1 MIATTASGLIPRH
14 RPAVADGAKVTFGR
28 VLHSEWLKFRTLRSS
43 WLTLGSAI
51 AAMIVIGL
59 LIGYA
64 TSSSD
69 WARLEAGDK
78 LASAPLRGTL
88 LTQLIIGVLGV
99 LFVTGEYATGMIRST
114 FAAVPRRLSVVGAKA
129 VVFGVVALIAMTTAS
144 FAAFYGAQIF
154 LGPDGHGSSLSDPG
168 ALRAVAGVGVYMMAI
183 GLLGGALGWIV
194 RSTAGAISALVALL
208 VIAPVL
214 IGFLPGSV
222 SDNVLKFMPS
232 NAGDSLVTSI
242 REPDALAPWTGF
254 GVLALWVVVTLTV
267 AVLTVRRRDA

>member
-1 MIATTASGLIPRH
+1 MNATTASDLTLRR
-14 RPAVADGAKVTFGR
+14 RPAAAGGAKVTFGR
-28 VLHSEWLKFRTLRSS
+28 VLHSEWVKFRTLRSS

-59 LIGYA
+59 VVGYT
-64 TSSSD
+64 TSTGD
-69 WARLEAGDK
+69 WAGFDAEDK
-78 LASAPLRGTL
+78 LASSPVRGFL

-114 FAAVPRRLSVVGAKA
+114 FAAVPRRLSVLGAKTA
-129 VVFGVVALIAMTTAS
+129 VFGVVALVAMTLAS

-168 ALRAVAGVGVYMMAI
+168 ALRAVAGVGVYLMLI

-194 RSTAGAISALVALL
+194 RSTAGAISALVAILL
-208 VIAPVL
+208 IVPVL

-222 SDNVLKFMPS
+222 SSSILKFMPS
-232 NAGDSLVTSI
+232 NAGESFLTSV
-242 REPDALAPWTGF
+242 RVPDTLAPWTGI